1 MLDLEKRCEDRLRE
15 KADEVGR
22 LKAKHET
29 ELKNLNELNQDMI
42 LRMKRQHESSKV
54 LQIDQLHTMYA
65 QKMSVM
71 SD

>member
-42 LRMKRQHESSKV
+42 LRMKKQHES
-54 LQIDQLHTMYA
+54 
-65 QKMSVM
+65 
-71 SD
+71 